1 MNVIIH
7 FKDGYELDHLAIP
20 IELIEFIEKFCKDKN
35 INLLPYQ
42 KEVIKQISQAI
53 KEGKVIKIRV
63 VRDSRY
69 LEFKK
74 MFIKYLEEEM
84 KEVND

>member
-1 MNVIIH
+1 M
-7 FKDGYELDHLAIP
+7 
-20 IELIEFIEKFCKDKN
+20 EFIEFVEKWTEKEN
-35 INLLPYQ
+35 IKLPSWQ
-42 KEVIKQISQAI
+42 KEIIKKIDQAI